1 MFSAVPPTADI
12 RRERRLGHAESATLH
27 LGDASMGHGPTRS
40 DELILVNDSSTPSA
54 RLQIALQKRPLIDCQ
69 SGYDFAG
76 GNLNSK
82 AATTA
87 GAMCSR
93 VILRVSERV
102 VAIPGWLS
110 STLLALARKLRRRSP
125 KSGRMPM
132 KMGISP
138 RRWLRVTT
146 AWGPNEVKEP

>member
-1 MFSAVPPTADI
+1 MPACFTVNEIGRVDPS
-12 RRERRLGHAESATLH
+12 
-27 LGDASMGHGPTRS
+27 
-40 DELILVNDSSTPSA
+40 VNDSSTPSA

-82 AATTA
+82 AVTTG

-93 VILRVSERV
+93 VIVRVSERV
-102 VAIPGWLS
+102 VAIPGWFS

-125 KSGRMPM
+125 KGGRH
-132 KMGISP
+132 S
-138 RRWLRVTT
+138 LRMIALLKAVGQAVCCDSYRPHARSMTL
-146 AWGPNEVKEP
+146 PV